1 MPHIVVKLYPGKS
14 EAQKRELSA
23 AIVGDVMRIL
33 NYGEEAVSVGFV
45 EVQPSDWSSLVYEP
59 DIQGRWASLAKAPG
73 YGPGPKIANKGE
85 G

>member
-33 NYGEEAVSVGFV
+33 NFGEEAVSVGFV

-59 DIQGRWASLAKAPG
+59 DIQGRWASLAKTPG
-73 YGPGPKIANKGE
+73 YGPGPSVANKGE